1 VATCRFSGILTQ
13 SPQFGERPPQG
24 AAGGSGQRGPQRRLR
39 GPLRAA
45 SRDGGGGNAVGEG
58 SGADSGE
65 AAAGPAAMGSEY
77 GSAGDRAAGRTRP
90 VGAVGERSA
99 VRLSPHGLAGGR
111 APLLTPEGRTWRRA
125 GSCGARGV
133 VRGAVSTGGVGPGGV
148 RGDKR
153 GVSTRGGFSA
163 VRGAASPKGTAA
175 DGCEEPHVAGWERCV
190 RFGRET
196 TCPCFGL
203 LGFS

>member
-1 VATCRFSGILTQ
+1 MATWRFSGILTQ

-77 GSAGDRAAGRTRP
+77 GSAGDRAEGRTRP
-90 VGAVGERSA
+90 VGAVGGAECGEA
-99 VRLSPHGLAGGR
+99 VASRLGG
-111 APLLTPEGRTWRRA
+111 
-125 GSCGARGV
+125 GSCPPSHARGSDV
-133 VRGAVSTGGVGPGGV
+133 APGRLLRGTGS
-148 RGDKR
+148 RA
-153 GVSTRGGFSA
+153 RGGQYGRSRA
-163 VRGAASPKGTAA
+163 R
-175 DGCEEPHVAGWERCV
+175 RCAW
-190 RFGRET
+190 G
-196 TCPCFGL
+196 
-203 LGFS
+203 